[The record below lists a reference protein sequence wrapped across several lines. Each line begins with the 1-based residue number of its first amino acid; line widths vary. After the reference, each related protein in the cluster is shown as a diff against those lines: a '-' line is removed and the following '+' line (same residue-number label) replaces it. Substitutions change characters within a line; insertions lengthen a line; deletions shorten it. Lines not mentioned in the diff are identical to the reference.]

1 MQVYANIS
9 IMTKQ
14 QERVTRSYKKY
25 RKANID
31 TKKIADFFRSFM
43 PEMIFRT
50 TRLEGE
56 KISRRVVSSIFK

>member
-1 MQVYANIS
+1 
-9 IMTKQ
+9 MTMQ
-14 QERVTRSYKKY
+14 QERLAKSYRKY
-25 RKANID
+25 RKANIG
-31 TKKIADFFRSFM
+31 TKSIVHFLRSFM